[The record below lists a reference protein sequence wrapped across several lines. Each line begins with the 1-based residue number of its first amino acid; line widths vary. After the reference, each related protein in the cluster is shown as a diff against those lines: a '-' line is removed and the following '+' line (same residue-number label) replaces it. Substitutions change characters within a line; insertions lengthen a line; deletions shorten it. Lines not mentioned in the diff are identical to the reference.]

1 MFHDAQNVP
10 RSRKNLKKKFDCTKK
25 IVILSLM
32 KNYRWSSIIIAQG
45 ASCELT
51 WKACQARAMKNDVFQ
66 IVPATFTEYIV
77 EFSSAN
83 RTVFRWFKK

>member
-10 RSRKNLKKKFDCTKK
+10 RSRKNLKKKFDFTDFF
-25 IVILSLM
+25 VILSLM
-32 KNYRWSSIIIAQG
+32 KNYRWSSIIIAQNEN
-45 ASCELT
+45 CEAA

>member
-45 ASCELT
+45 AGCELA

-66 IVPATFTEYIV
+66 IVPAMFTEYIV

>member
-25 IVILSLM
+25 IVILCLM

-45 ASCELT
+45 ENCEAA
-51 WKACQARAMKNDVFQ
+51 WKAWQARAMKYDVFQ
-66 IVPATFTEYIV
+66 IVAATFTEYIV

-83 RTVFRWFKK
+83 RTVFRWCKK

>member
-10 RSRKNLKKKFDCTKK
+10 RSRKNLKKKIYCTKK
-25 IVILSLM
+25 TVTLSLM

-45 ASCELT
+45 SGCELA

>member
-10 RSRKNLKKKFDCTKK
+10 RSEKKIKKEFDRTKK
-25 IVILSLM
+25 PVILYLM

-45 ASCELT
+45 ENCEAA

>member
-10 RSRKNLKKKFDCTKK
+10 RSKKNLKKKFDCTKK

-45 ASCELT
+45 AGCELA

>member
-1 MFHDAQNVP
+1 
-10 RSRKNLKKKFDCTKK
+10 
-25 IVILSLM
+25 
-32 KNYRWSSIIIAQG
+32 
-45 ASCELT
+45 
-51 WKACQARAMKNDVFQ
+51 MKNDVFQ

>member
-25 IVILSLM
+25 TATLSLM

-45 ASCELT
+45 AGCELA

>member
-10 RSRKNLKKKFDCTKK
+10 RSKKKFEKK
-25 IVILSLM
+25 FDFTVFSLILSLM
-32 KNYRWSSIIIAQG
+32 KNYRWSSILIAQG
-45 ASCELT
+45 SGWELA
-51 WKACQARAMKNDVFQ
+51 WKACQARAMKNVVFQ

>member
-10 RSRKNLKKKFDCTKK
+10 RSEKKIKKEFDRTKK
-25 IVILSLM
+25 PVILYLM
-32 KNYRWSSIIIAQG
+32 KNYRWSSIIIAQNEN
-45 ASCELT
+45 CEAA